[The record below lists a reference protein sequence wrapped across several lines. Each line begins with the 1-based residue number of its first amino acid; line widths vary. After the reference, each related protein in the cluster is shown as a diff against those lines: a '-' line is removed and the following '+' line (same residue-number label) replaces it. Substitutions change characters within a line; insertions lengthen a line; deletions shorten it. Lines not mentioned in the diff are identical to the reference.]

1 MRIRGYRGRR
11 NQPYRT
17 TGARREKCGKGERV
31 MAGIIFHIDVNSAYL
46 SWTAVDRLAKGD
58 TVDLRLIPSIIGGD
72 AATRHGVVL
81 AKSLPAK
88 AYGVQ
93 TGEPV
98 AQAVKKCPELL
109 LVSPDHKLYRRRSRE
124 LMALLKEYTPD
135 IEQVSVDECY
145 MDFTPIAHRFSSP
158 AAAAAEIRAHVREKL
173 GFTVNI
179 GISSVKVLAKMA
191 SDFEKPDKTHTL
203 FPDELEEKLWPLP
216 VRELFSVG
224 GSTAARL
231 ATLGIR
237 TIGDLA
243 ACPPRLLES
252 HFKSH
257 GRQIWEYAHGIDGSA
272 VVTEHE
278 EAKSIGNSTT
288 LREDVATEAEAD
300 RILLELA
307 ESVSARLRK
316 NRLLAGCV
324 TVEIKYST
332 FVRVTRQTAA
342 YSPTD
347 STGALHETACR
358 LFRELWNGEPLRLLG
373 LRATRLVGTDA
384 PVQLSLFDVDWQ
396 ALRKKE
402 AAPLE
407 TRAPRKPD
415 AQKQRKLEQA
425 LDAIKSRYGKDA
437 VVRGSRLEKPDV

>member
-1 MRIRGYRGRR
+1 MRQPFFALRPHVPVLIAYNNHCRERG
-11 NQPYRT
+11 QI
-17 TGARREKCGKGERV
+17 

-46 SWTAVDRLAKGD
+46 SWTAVERLARGD
-58 TVDLRLIPSIIGGD
+58 TVDLRLIPAVIGGD

-88 AYGVQ
+88 AFGVQ

-98 AQAVKKCPELL
+98 AQALKKCPDLL
-109 LVSPDHKLYRRRSRE
+109 LVPPDHKLYHRRSRE
-124 LMALLKEYTPD
+124 LMALLREYTPD

-203 FPDELEEKLWPLP
+203 FPDELEKKLWPLP

-231 ATLGIR
+231 ATLGVR

-243 ACPPRLLES
+243 SCSPGLLES

-257 GRQIWEYAHGIDGSA
+257 GRQIWEYAHGIDDSA
-272 VVTEHE
+272 VVTERE

-316 NRLLAGCV
+316 NHLLAGCV
-324 TVEIKYST
+324 AVEIKYST
-332 FVRVTRQTAA
+332 FVKVSRQTAV

-347 STGALHETACR
+347 STNAIHETACR
-358 LFRELWNGEPLRLLG
+358 LFAELWNGEPLRLLG
-373 LRATRLVGTDA
+373 LRATRLVGENA
-384 PVQLSLFDVDWQ
+384 PVQLSLFDMDWQ

-402 AAPLE
+402 TATAV
-407 TRAPRKPD
+407 RKPD
-415 AQKQRKLEQA
+415 AEKQRKLEQA
-425 LDAIKSRYGKDA
+425 LDAIKNRYGRDA
-437 VVRGSRLEKPDV
+437 VVRGSQLGKPDDA

>member
-1 MRIRGYRGRR
+1 
-11 NQPYRT
+11 
-17 TGARREKCGKGERV
+17 

-46 SWTAVDRLAKGD
+46 SWTAVDRLARGD
-58 TVDLRLIPSIIGGD
+58 SVDLRLIPAIIGGD
-72 AATRHGVVL
+72 ASTRHGVVL

-88 AYGVQ
+88 AFGVQ

-98 AQAVKKCPELL
+98 AQAIKKCPNLL
-109 LVSPDHKLYRRRSRE
+109 SIPPDHELYHRRSQE
-124 LMALLKEYTPD
+124 LMALLREYTPD
-135 IEQVSVDECY
+135 IEQVSVDECF
-145 MDFTPIAHRFSSP
+145 MDYTPIAHRFSSP
-158 AAAAAEIRAHVREKL
+158 TAAAAEIRAHVRQSL

-179 GISSVKVLAKMA
+179 GISSAKVLAKMA

-203 FPDELEEKLWPLP
+203 FPEELEEKLWPLP

-231 ATLGIR
+231 TALGIR

-243 ACPPRLLES
+243 ACSPRLLES

-257 GRQIWEYAHGIDGSA
+257 GRQIWEYAHGMDDAA
-272 VVTEHE
+272 VITEHE

-288 LREDVATEAEAD
+288 LQKDVTTEAEAD

-307 ESVSARLRK
+307 ESVSARLRAH
-316 NRLLAGCV
+316 RLLAGCV

-332 FVRVTRQTAA
+332 FVRVTRQTAV

-347 STGALHETACR
+347 STHALHKTACR
-358 LFRELWNGEPLRLLG
+358 LFAELWNGEPLRLLG
-373 LRATRLVGTDA
+373 LRATRLTGEDA

-396 ALRKKE
+396 SLQKE
-402 AAPLE
+402 KSVSPTVSAARTPPAE
-407 TRAPRKPD
+407 
-415 AQKQRKLEQA
+415 QQRKLEQA
-425 LDAIKSRYGKDA
+425 LDAIKNRYGKDA
-437 VVRGSRLEKPDV
+437 VVRGSRLERSGKS

>member
-1 MRIRGYRGRR
+1 
-11 NQPYRT
+11 
-17 TGARREKCGKGERV
+17 

-46 SWTAVDRLAKGD
+46 SWTAVERLAHGD
-58 TVDLRLIPSIIGGD
+58 TVDLRRIPAVIGGD
-72 AATRHGVVL
+72 AATRHGIVL

-88 AYGVQ
+88 AFGVQ

-98 AQAVKKCPELL
+98 AQAIKKCPGLL
-109 LVSPDHKLYRRRSRE
+109 LVPPDHTLYHRRSQE
-124 LMALLKEYTPD
+124 LMALLREYTPD

-145 MDFTPIAHRFSSP
+145 MDFTPIAHRFPSP
-158 AAAAAEIRAHVREKL
+158 VAAAAEMRAHVRRQL

-243 ACPPRLLES
+243 ACSPRLLES
-252 HFKSH
+252 HFRSH
-257 GRQIWEYAHGIDGSA
+257 GRQIWEYAHGIDDSA
-272 VVTEHE
+272 VITEHE

-288 LREDVATEAEAD
+288 LREDVTAETEAD

-316 NRLLAGCV
+316 HHLLAGCV

-347 STGALHETACR
+347 STSSLHETAFR

-373 LRATRLVGTDA
+373 LRATKLVKEDA
-384 PVQLSLFDVDWQ
+384 PVQLSLFDMDWQ
-396 ALRKKE
+396 TLRKKDLV
-402 AAPLE
+402 PVS
-407 TRAPRKPD
+407 RKPD
-415 AQKQRKLEQA
+415 AEKQRKLEQA
-425 LDAIKSRYGKDA
+425 LDAIKNRYGKDA
-437 VVRGSRLEKPDV
+437 VVRGSSLEKKKEM